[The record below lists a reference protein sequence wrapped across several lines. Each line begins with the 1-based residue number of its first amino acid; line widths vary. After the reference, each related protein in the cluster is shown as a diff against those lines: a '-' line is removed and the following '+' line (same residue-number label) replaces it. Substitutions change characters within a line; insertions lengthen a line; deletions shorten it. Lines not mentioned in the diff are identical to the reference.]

1 MSFWCLQFS
10 QKKNENNSTW
20 GTIVVKSNFFVQFL
34 GELKIPKRH
43 FEINWPLASE
53 FICLF
58 HFKITHVL
66 YAIVFIVRSKLW
78 VYRNSVWL
86 EELRSNSWGKWSWP
100 EHRLEEKNLEQF
112 SRPHEMSVRTCLK
125 FKMKP
130 KKRRERSVFRPA
142 ESLKMHS
149 WNSWI

>member
-1 MSFWCLQFS
+1 MVSSILP
-10 QKKNENNSTW
+10 KNERKQFDLRYHSSK
-20 GTIVVKSNFFVQFL
+20 VEFFSFIFW
-34 GELKIPKRH
+34 ENWRYIPKRH

-58 HFKITHVL
+58 HFKITYVL